1 MVHLTWP
8 WELQLAHRASNWSQL
23 NWVKQADTTAMMH
36 NCLHFVNEHMVV
48 TSVFEWNLI
57 LCRSTS
63 TQSCVNET
71 LMSWE
76 QHTLEILI
84 CRTPLNLSKRLY
96 CDVRRAVVS
105 CVVCP
110 IWSQRHLSAETF
122 YLPSE
127 IRALWWTLLWYLK
140 FWRTFLKWKTGNFIY
155 TKKCDEVS
163 LFTHGSRFVYCGCWG
178 CLRSCEVCRSEE
190 RRKHA
195 TCLLFVCRMKVTTTN
210 IGTFITSETK
220 WVGSPK

>member
-8 WELQLAHRASNWSQL
+8 WELQFAHRASNWSQL

-36 NCLHFVNEHMVV
+36 NCLHFVNEHMAV

-71 LMSWE
+71 IMSWE

-110 IWSQRHLSAETF
+110 IWSQRHLSAETS

-127 IRALWWTLLWYLK
+127 IREHWWTLLWYLK
-140 FWRTFLKWKTGNFIY
+140 LWRNFLKWKSGNFIY

-163 LFTHGSRFVYCGCWG
+163 LFTHGSPVFS
-178 CLRSCEVCRSEE
+178 LTLARSPMASRSYRRASDFLNYSPGLASDILAE
-190 RRKHA
+190 RKSGKIFLPH
-195 TCLLFVCRMKVTTTN
+195 F
-210 IGTFITSETK
+210 F
-220 WVGSPK
+220 